1 MVSSVTEWE
10 PGRLSQGDIQAGLW
24 RLNRSL
30 PGRVASQVGRARA
43 WCLCG
48 QASLGHG
55 GRVETDLG
63 LGATEASGRLMVLA
77 FSSVRVLSGLHLFF
91 VFF

>member
-48 QASLGHG
+48 QASLGHEG
-55 GRVETDLG
+55 EGRDGSGAGSHRG
-63 LGATEASGRLMVLA
+63 LRAADGPC
-77 FSSVRVLSGLHLFF
+77 LSGLHLFF